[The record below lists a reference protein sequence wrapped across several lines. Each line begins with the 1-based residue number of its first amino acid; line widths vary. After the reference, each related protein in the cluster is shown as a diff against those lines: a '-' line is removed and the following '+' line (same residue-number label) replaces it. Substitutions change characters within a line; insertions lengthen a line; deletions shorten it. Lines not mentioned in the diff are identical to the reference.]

1 MVKMCE
7 QVNGI
12 VALEANITSVTAQQQ
27 IKLNDPSTVSG
38 WCYNV
43 CCTVASLG
51 LVSPSAVTDGVT
63 RMDTGSHERSL
74 LSAVHKCWWP
84 FLVITTNH
92 SPRFF
97 SSLISS
103 YPAFVLL
110 PSFSFSTYSLSSL
123 LKHCTTILQAVILV
137 SPPDGVTQCSLQ
149 PPSDTTS
156 VVATSVNTGNAI
168 SHMEHNIR

>member
-84 FLVITTNH
+84 FLVIMTNH

-97 SSLISS
+97 LLWSRHTPLLSFFPPFRFPPIA
-103 YPAFVLL
+103 YPLCWNTAQQFCRQ
-110 PSFSFSTYSLSSL
+110 SFWCHPLM
-123 LKHCTTILQAVILV
+123 V
-137 SPPDGVTQCSLQ
+137 SPSAVCSPL
-149 PPSDTTS
+149 
-156 VVATSVNTGNAI
+156 ATPLVL
-168 SHMEHNIR
+168 